1 MKNRITLTIT
11 SALSLFAVGSL
22 MAQDV
27 FAGARTILALP
38 PQVIT
43 AVVSNVVDVHGYDG
57 VAKIDLISATR
68 DAANVTTFT
77 LAGSATRTG
86 TYATIATFA
95 LGVPTTVPLTNTAS
109 GGATNYIYY
118 AGTVTTPTAATA
130 GWATPYLVP
139 SAFTTS
145 GASAST
151 TSSTKTAASK
161 AASAEASQSETTAAC
176 AEAACR
182 KCAAVVL
189 SSKKIVP
196 FMRRNITP
204 VIIPYNKRRHI
215 STNYQIP

>member
-11 SALSLFAVGSL
+11 AALSLFAVGSL

-27 FAGARTILALP
+27 FAGSRTILALP

-139 SAFTTS
+139 SAFTSSGSIALTGCTNGVLGFSIPDVPRYLSITATPTMSTS
-145 GASAST
+145 NTVMAII
-151 TSSTKTAASK
+151 TAYPS
-161 AASAEASQSETTAAC
+161 
-176 AEAACR
+176 
-182 KCAAVVL
+182 
-189 SSKKIVP
+189 
-196 FMRRNITP
+196 RN
-204 VIIPYNKRRHI
+204 
-215 STNYQIP
+215 